1 MELSRRIFLKHSLAG
16 MAAMPSFQPTKL
28 QRSGSIR
35 KSDLPYLSI
44 AETSALL
51 RQRQLSPVELTEAI
65 LGRIDQLEPKLH
77 AFITISRD
85 EAIEA
90 ARLAETEITSGKY
103 RGPLHGI
110 PVGVKDTHY
119 TKGIKTTAGT
129 PLLADF
135 IPSFDATVVARLKD
149 AGAILIGKTNLPAFS
164 FGGDTP
170 SHNPWDLS
178 KPTGGSSG
186 GSAAALAAGMLQGAT
201 GGDTSGSV
209 RFPATLC
216 GVVGMKPTYG
226 MVSRYGVIPIS
237 YSLDHVG
244 PMTRTVEDNALM
256 LNVLAGYDPQD
267 PSSSDVAIPDFTR
280 GLGKEV
286 RGMTIG
292 IPQSSLFEGYHP
304 DVMKVF
310 QAALQV
316 FERLGAKVTAV
327 ELPSTMNIM
336 SAAHRIIRISEAA
349 SYHEPFLAS
358 QANQYGKDR
367 LESSYS
373 PRRDVEAGSLIT
385 VVQYLRA
392 QKIREAFRK
401 QMNELFEPLDVF
413 ITPGRPEPAGVPIGA
428 PQWFNLSVLFN
439 LTGFP
444 ALALPAG
451 FSTSPLDMP
460 VGLQVSAKPFQEETI
475 YTLAYA
481 YESETRWHERRPP
494 I

>member
-65 LGRIDQLEPKLH
+65 LGRIDQLESKLH

-292 IPQSSLFEGYHP
+292 IPQSSF
-304 DVMKVF
+304 V
-310 QAALQV
+310 
-316 FERLGAKVTAV
+316 
-327 ELPSTMNIM
+327 
-336 SAAHRIIRISEAA
+336 
-349 SYHEPFLAS
+349 
-358 QANQYGKDR
+358 
-367 LESSYS
+367 
-373 PRRDVEAGSLIT
+373 
-385 VVQYLRA
+385 
-392 QKIREAFRK
+392 
-401 QMNELFEPLDVF
+401 
-413 ITPGRPEPAGVPIGA
+413 
-428 PQWFNLSVLFN
+428 
-439 LTGFP
+439 
-444 ALALPAG
+444 
-451 FSTSPLDMP
+451 
-460 VGLQVSAKPFQEETI
+460 
-475 YTLAYA
+475 
-481 YESETRWHERRPP
+481 
-494 I
+494 